1 MANYCE
7 NNLSISGDGKEL
19 KEFNKK
25 TQTKKLV
32 FTLEKLVPT
41 PKEYLKK
48 GDERWYDWRKKEWGT
63 KWDVYPD
70 SVSKDFDD
78 DRIDISFDTAWSP
91 PLEWLKKASKIFKN
105 LFFRIHYKEEG
116 MGYEGVAKVNN
127 GKLEDK
133 YIEY

>member
-1 MANYCE
+1 ME
-7 NNLSISGDGKEL
+7 N
-19 KEFNKK
+19 
-25 TQTKKLV
+25 
-32 FTLEKLVPT
+32 
-41 PKEYLKK
+41 K
-48 GDERWYDWRKKEWGT
+48 GVGEQNGMFIQI
-63 KWDVYPD
+63 
-70 SVSKDFDD
+70 VSQKDFDD